1 MKKKPSNTNLKLRD
15 ISRKELLKIL
25 KKKGYSYLRTTGG
38 HEMYSNGNHV
48 IAIPTNIHK
57 WLAVRILHQ
66 CNIPLEEVLL

>member
-1 MKKKPSNTNLKLRD
+1 MKKTTNANKKMRD

-25 KKKGYSYLRTTGG
+25 KKNGYLYLRTTGG
-38 HEMYSNGNHV
+38 HEMYHNGKHV
-48 IAIPTNIHK
+48 IAVPTNMYK